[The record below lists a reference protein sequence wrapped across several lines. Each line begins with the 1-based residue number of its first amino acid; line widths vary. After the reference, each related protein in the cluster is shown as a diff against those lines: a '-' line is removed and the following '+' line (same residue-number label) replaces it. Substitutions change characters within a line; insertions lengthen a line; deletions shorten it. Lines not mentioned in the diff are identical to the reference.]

1 MERCRSEG
9 PYDLNIPALC
19 GASATLL
26 QVVRRALALG
36 YRTIALNT
44 EVHQSQFITKKEK
57 GKKEGGNVLADFP
70 APPALALAP
79 SDYPALHALGRAPTI
94 LTRLTISM
102 TNNDFM
108 IAYNK
113 SQVAK
118 TYDLLAINCSSS
130 PALTALLKSS
140 FRFDLL
146 TFTPDQ
152 VVGGIKW
159 TRKLY
164 YECVERHVHFE
175 INYAPMIRSSEDRR
189 RVISQ
194 AYTFH
199 DVGRSRAIL
208 LSSGARAPLELRA
221 PADVGNLGFLLG
233 LKQAAGVAA
242 VQAAGAKVEK
252 AAMGRKMGPFRVRL
266 EVLGEENMHLAPAP
280 AEEIVHLA
288 PAPVEEEGGGEVAAV

>member
-1 MERCRSEG
+1 MALLLHAGLQSKDISLLSRCLDACV
-9 PYDLNIPALC
+9 PT
-19 GASATLL
+19 AT
-26 QVVRRALALG
+26 Q
-36 YRTIALNT
+36 
-44 EVHQSQFITKKEK
+44 VHQSQFITKKEK

-152 VVGGIKW
+152 VLTSPHPSLHPCQVVGGIKW

-175 INYAPMIRSSEDRR
+175 INYAPMIRSSGDAED
-189 RVISQ
+189 
-194 AYTFH
+194 F
-199 DVGRSRAIL
+199 
-208 LSSGARAPLELRA
+208 
-221 PADVGNLGFLLG
+221 
-233 LKQAAGVAA
+233 
-242 VQAAGAKVEK
+242 
-252 AAMGRKMGPFRVRL
+252 
-266 EVLGEENMHLAPAP
+266 
-280 AEEIVHLA
+280 
-288 PAPVEEEGGGEVAAV
+288 

>member
-1 MERCRSEG
+1 MEECRSEG
-9 PYDLNIPALC
+9 PYDLNLPVAC
-19 GASATLL
+19 APDSSLL
-26 QVVRRALALG
+26 QVVRRALSLG

-44 EVHQSQFITKKEK
+44 EVHQSQFVTKKEK
-57 GKKEGGNVLADFP
+57 GRKEGANVLADFP
-70 APPALALAP
+70 APPALALTP
-79 SDYPALHALGRAPTI
+79 SDYPALHALSRAPTI
-94 LTRLTISM
+94 LTRLTITM

-113 SQVAK
+113 SAVAK

-152 VVGGIKW
+152 VVGGIRW

-175 INYAPMIRSSEDRR
+175 INYAPMIRGSEDRR

-194 AYTFH
+194 AHTFH

-208 LSSGARAPLELRA
+208 LSSAARAPLELRA
-221 PADVGNLGFLLG
+221 PTDVGNLGFLLG

-242 VQAAGAKVEK
+242 VQAAGAKVER

-266 EVLGEENMHLAPAP
+266 AVLGEENMHLAPAP
-280 AEEIVHLA
+280 AEEITHPE
-288 PAPVEEEGGGEVAAV
+288 PAEEEEGEAVAV